1 MNLSRNVSF
10 FLFYFLLFQS
20 FSNQIS
26 GSSQQIIDIQVG
38 DDLGFYLKNSKNYH
52 QNENKTHLAAKK
64 FFLIKETSNVF
75 ANAKYLI
82 TTVESLNDEVENDE
96 NFLKTSN
103 SLTNNNVFSIFKI
116 DPKIK
121 AYLID
126 NYYSVIQTYLRVFI
140 IATHANADL
149 ILKTASTN
157 QTCVTVIAF
166 NSDNSSQN
174 DFLFKNCILNSTTLN
189 CLLKLKLNPNLKKT
203 KILIYYKI
211 EIYTN
216 ASECLSVERNY
227 ESDFSFQRYKYKFLS
242 SAKFLQLND
251 YNKKFSKQILFTPY
265 LPFNVYIPKSEY
277 RFENRLFISC
287 EFLNDYLNTQYI
299 FEHMKKFSLK

>member
-1 MNLSRNVSF
+1 M
-10 FLFYFLLFQS
+10 
-20 FSNQIS
+20 
-26 GSSQQIIDIQVG
+26 
-38 DDLGFYLKNSKNYH
+38 GFYLKHSKFH
-52 QNENKTHLAAKK
+52 QNESQTQLAAKK
-64 FFLIKETSNVF
+64 FFLIKETSNLF

-82 TTVESLNDEVENDE
+82 TTVESLNDEFENDD

-103 SLTNNNVFSIFKI
+103 SVTNNNALSIFKI

-126 NYYSVIQTYLRVFI
+126 NYYSVVQTYLRVFI
-140 IATHANADL
+140 IATHKNADL
-149 ILKTASTN
+149 ILKTASSN
-157 QTCVTVIAF
+157 QTCITVIAF
-166 NSDNSSQN
+166 NSEQENSFSN
-174 DFLFKNCILNSTTLN
+174 DFLFKNCVLNSTNLN

-211 EIYTN
+211 ETYANTI
-216 ASECLSVERNY
+216 ECLSVERNY
-227 ESDFSFQRYKYKFLS
+227 EKEFSAKRYKYKYLS
-242 SAKFLQLND
+242 SAKFLELND